1 MLRKKLKDYR
11 MEKKKQIK
19 MAYYKNQLNTK
30 RNSDGRIEGQ
40 KANKK
45 HTKELNGR
53 SPSLIRIALS
63 HCPSLLRMI
72 LLVRNA

>member
-30 RNSDGRIEGQ
+30 EELRDKKQIRN
-40 KANKK
+40 
-45 HTKELNGR
+45 TKELNGR
-53 SPSLIRIALS
+53 SPSLTRIALS
-63 HCPSLLRMI
+63 R
-72 LLVRNA
+72 